1 MIYQRIEERDKQ
13 DQQLR
18 GELLEENV
26 EDFRDA
32 EEEMESREIDN
43 NKDIDNNK
51 IGKLGVAAKANE
63 EVKSESERSLLAVLA
78 KALSSIF
85 LSRSGSNL

>member
-1 MIYQRIEERDKQ
+1 MRMIYQRIEERDKQ

-18 GELLEENV
+18 GELLEEHV

-32 EEEMESREIDN
+32 EEEMESGEIDN

-51 IGKLGVAAKANE
+51 IGKLGVAAKANA
-63 EVKSESERSLLAVLA
+63 EVKKRE
-78 KALSSIF
+78 
-85 LSRSGSNL
+85 